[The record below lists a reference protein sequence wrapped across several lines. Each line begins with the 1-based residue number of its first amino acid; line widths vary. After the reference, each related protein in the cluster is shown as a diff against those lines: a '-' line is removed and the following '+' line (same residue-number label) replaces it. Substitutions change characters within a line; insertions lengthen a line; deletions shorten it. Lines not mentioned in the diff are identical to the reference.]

1 MKLSY
6 GGRTALVLGGGSD
19 MGLELVGRLL
29 EEGLRVVP
37 THASDT
43 GRAAITERFP
53 DLTSPRAELGGNGF
67 QELEPYLKDGV
78 DYLVDLAQ
86 ADLEALLPS
95 TGQEADAYLEAHI
108 AGRLRLLRAVTR
120 SMLPRRFGRLV
131 FVSSAAAALP
141 APGQGL
147 YGAAK
152 RAGEGLY
159 RSMGVELGP
168 RGITA
173 VSLRLG
179 LLDAGRGKRFLDGE
193 DRRKRLGDRL
203 VSLDQ
208 AVSTLV
214 FLLSDQA
221 LALTC
226 TTITMDAGLTAQK
239 YL

>member
-29 EEGLRVVP
+29 TEGLRVVP
-37 THASDT
+37 THASNA
-43 GRAAITERFP
+43 GLAAIAEHFP
-53 DLTSPRAELGGNGF
+53 DLESPRLDLAERNFSG
-67 QELEPYLKDGV
+67 LEAFLKDGV

-86 ADLEALLPS
+86 ADLETLLPAA
-95 TGQEADAYLEAHI
+95 GEEAEAYLESHI

-159 RSMGVELGP
+159 RSMGVELGA
-168 RGITA
+168 RGITS

-179 LLDAGRGKRFLDGE
+179 LLDAGRGRRFLDANG
-193 DRRKRLGDRL
+193 RRESLGHGL
-203 VSLDQ
+203 VTLEQ
-208 AVSTLV
+208 AAATLA

-221 LALTC
+221 LAVTC
-226 TTITMDAGLTAQK
+226 TTITMDAGLTANK